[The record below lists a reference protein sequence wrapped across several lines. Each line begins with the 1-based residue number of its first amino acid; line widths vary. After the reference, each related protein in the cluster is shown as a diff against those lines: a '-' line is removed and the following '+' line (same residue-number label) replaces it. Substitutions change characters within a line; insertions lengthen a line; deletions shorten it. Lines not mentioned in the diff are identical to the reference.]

1 MSNRVYDTEPWM
13 TQAEARANGTSRL
26 PYRNIREASVDWGLF
41 FVSMCIC
48 GFIAIP
54 WFVGCAAILLAV
66 GRAVYNATGA
76 LF

>member
-1 MSNRVYDTEPWM
+1 MM
-13 TQAEARANGTSRL
+13 QAEAKANGTTGL

-54 WFVGCAAILLAV
+54 WFVGCAAILYAV
-66 GRAVYNATGA
+66 GRALYNAIGA